1 MEKGATTSMK
11 QRIKKSPNASETCE
25 IALRTG
31 PEKLSTVAKTDPAA
45 TLPSEIES
53 NSKSKLIAKA
63 EQAICTVTGTS
74 GKALAGRILGQL
86 QSLQI
91 GEPVLENRLGLAID
105 VLAELRPTSALES
118 LLAVQMF
125 GTHQAAILFLRN
137 AVAEDQSP
145 EGRDAHLARST
156 KLMGLFLQQLEA
168 LQKLKGKATQQKVTV
183 EHVHIH
189 EGGKAIVGAVST
201 GNQTEEESEQ

>member
-1 MEKGATTSMK
+1 MK
-11 QRIKKSPNASETCE
+11 QRIKGSTSANETLGV
-25 IALRTG
+25 ALRK
-31 PEKLSTVAKTDPAA
+31 PSEKLSTAAKIDRAA
-45 TLPSEIES
+45 PPPLELES
-53 NSKSKLIAKA
+53 ASRSKLIARA
-63 EQAICTVTGTS
+63 EEAICAVTGTS
-74 GKALAGRILGQL
+74 GKALAGRILAQL
-86 QSLQI
+86 QSPQI
-91 GEPVLENRLGLAID
+91 GEPVLENRLGLAVD

-145 EGRDAHLARST
+145 EGRNAHLARST
-156 KLMGLFLQQLEA
+156 KLMGLFLQQIEA
-168 LQKLKGKATQQKVTV
+168 LQKLRGKATQQKVTV

>member
-1 MEKGATTSMK
+1 MK
-11 QRIKKSPNASETCE
+11 QDLEQPTDAKESSGTTPRKLTK
-25 IALRTG
+25 
-31 PEKLSTVAKTDPAA
+31 KLSTAVAAA
-45 TLPSEIES
+45 KIADVALPVETGSFNE
-53 NSKSKLIAKA
+53 SKLIAKVEELFCA
-63 EQAICTVTGTS
+63 VTGTR
-74 GKALAGRILGQL
+74 GKALAGRILAQL

-91 GEPVLENRLGLAID
+91 GEPDLDRRLCLAFEL
-105 VLAELRPTSALES
+105 LAELRPTSALQS

-125 GTHQAAILFLRN
+125 GVHEAANLFLRN
-137 AVAEDQSP
+137 AIAEHRSP
-145 EGRDAHLARST
+145 EGRDANLARST

-201 GNQTEEESEQ
+201 SDKSQEESE

>member
-1 MEKGATTSMK
+1 MYGQSFVLTIPSADSSFATPSLPATT
-11 QRIKKSPNASETCE
+11 RA
-25 IALRTG
+25 AL
-31 PEKLSTVAKTDPAA
+31 
-45 TLPSEIES
+45 
-53 NSKSKLIAKA
+53 
-63 EQAICTVTGTS
+63 
-74 GKALAGRILGQL
+74 KALAGRILAQL

-91 GEPVLENRLGLAID
+91 GEPVLENRLGLAVD

-183 EHVHIH
+183 EHLHIH

-201 GNQTEEESEQ
+201 CGQAEEESEQ